1 MPGNALMRD
10 GAPRLPGWYG
20 KIPALGDF
28 ASRRLPPAFI
38 TVWDAW
44 LQRGMAASRSSLQEH
59 WLETYLNGPLW
70 SFALFPGV
78 CGDCAWA
85 GILMPSVDKV
95 GRHFPLTIAVELEAQ
110 PDIME
115 AILSAQC
122 WYSELEKVALDS
134 LNAGFDPENLE
145 ERLAATPFPLTQ
157 RSQEPAGTRHLAR
170 WWDGAPGAAMALE
183 LPARE
188 AIHELFQAAGL
199 SYYARAGRAS
209 SMWWTE
215 AAAGDAIRL
224 LAFPGLPGELDFAT
238 LLAAG
243 D

>member
-1 MPGNALMRD
+1 MRD

-38 TVWDAW
+38 TVWDTW
-44 LQRGMAASRSSLQEH
+44 LQRGMAASRSSLQER

-70 SFALFPGV
+70 RFALFPDVRGES
-78 CGDCAWA
+78 AWA

-110 PDIME
+110 PEIME
-115 AILSAQC
+115 AILSAQR
-122 WYSELEKVALDS
+122 WYSELEQVALDS
-134 LNAGFDPENLE
+134 LNTGFDPESLE
-145 ERLAATPFPLTQ
+145 ERLATIPFPLTQ
-157 RSQEPAGTRHLAR
+157 PSQEPAGARHMAR
-170 WWDGAPGAAMALE
+170 WWDGATGGAMVLE

-188 AIHELFQAAGL
+188 AIREIFQAASL
-199 SYYARAGRAS
+199 SYDGRTGRGNS
-209 SMWWTE
+209 LWWTE

-224 LAFPGLPGELDFAT
+224 LAFTGLPGELDFAT